1 MNPRNPKKKGEVR
14 VTHSFDSFDSLD
26 SSNSLDS
33 L

>member
-14 VTHSFDSFDSLD
+14 VTHSFDSLD